1 MSNQNATA
9 LFRINKS
16 VIECREVCLC
26 RYLPKIRVTC
36 GSKNK
41 VFMSKLHLRIA
52 IIIEASL
59 MLKMSN
65 VCVILAS
72 PARKT
77 EW

>member
-16 VIECREVCLC
+16 VIECREVYLC

-36 GSKNK
+36 EFKNK
-41 VFMSKLHLRIA
+41 VLMSKHLRA
-52 IIIEASL
+52 ATIIEASL
-59 MLKMSN
+59 KLKMSN
-65 VCVILAS
+65 VCIIRAS
-72 PARKT
+72 ADRKT